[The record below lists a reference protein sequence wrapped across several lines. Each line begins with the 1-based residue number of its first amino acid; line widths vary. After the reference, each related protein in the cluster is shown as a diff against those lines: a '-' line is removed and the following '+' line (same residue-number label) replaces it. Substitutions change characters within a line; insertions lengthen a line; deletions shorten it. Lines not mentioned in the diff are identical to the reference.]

1 MKKESSTNLQKY
13 SGIAEQM
20 VKMSSDCPEITK
32 MILDIIYGDEG
43 EETELVQLVRQLRDY
58 VILDRKD
65 YEKLVHNSSPE
76 KFNESALESR
86 DAQIKLLEQQLAHQ
100 EDWVNYW
107 KNKYEKCLEE
117 LKKESTRW
125 WRF

>member
-1 MKKESSTNLQKY
+1 METKE
-13 SGIAEQM
+13 
-20 VKMSSDCPEITK
+20 TK
-32 MILDIIYGDEG
+32 ELD
-43 EETELVQLVRQLRDY
+43 LVQLIRQLRDY

-65 YEKLVHNSSPE
+65 YEKLVQNSKLE
-76 KFNESALESR
+76 CNESALEAR
-86 DAQIKLLEQQLAHQ
+86 DASIKLLEQQLAHQ

-117 LKKESTRW
+117 LKKNTKSRIKW

>member
-1 MKKESSTNLQKY
+1 METKE
-13 SGIAEQM
+13 
-20 VKMSSDCPEITK
+20 
-32 MILDIIYGDEG
+32 LD
-43 EETELVQLVRQLRDY
+43 LVQLIRQLRDY

-65 YEKLVHNSSPE
+65 YEKLVQNSNPSE
-76 KFNESALESR
+76 CNESALEAR

-117 LKKESTRW
+117 LKKETTRW
-125 WRF
+125 IDAIIYEHDNHIYMREVTDFIDKFKKA